1 MGNRKTMV
9 EKSSFLNPLK
19 SFFCIFLGLTLIS
32 VGPVLSEKLQQ
43 KGLSDEDLIQLAKN
57 FEYRLSDGS
66 RYRLEDGEY
75 EADDSLEDYVRL
87 TLADLAIG
95 DLNGDGKMDVT
106 VVLVSNFGGS
116 GHFYELTALV
126 NDGRSLRQANNLEL
140 GDRVN
145 IESLEIEDQR
155 IRIMMLTHGPDDP
168 MCCPSQKKEL
178 VAYLKGGKLVL
189 R

>member
-1 MGNRKTMV
+1 MGNRKTIV

-32 VGPVLSEKLQQ
+32 VGSVLSEKIQ
-43 KGLSDEDLIQLAKN
+43 KTGLSDEDLIQLAKN

-66 RYRLEDGEY
+66 RYRLEDGKY
-75 EADDSLEDYVRL
+75 EAGDSLKDYARL
-87 TLADLAIG
+87 RLADLAIG
-95 DLNGDGKMDVT
+95 DLNGDGKMDVA

-116 GHFYELTALV
+116 GHFYELTALL

-155 IRIMMLTHGPDDP
+155 IRIMILTHGPDDP
-168 MCCPSQKKEL
+168 MCCPSQEKEL

-189 R
+189 M